1 MEMTRREV
9 LALLAPLAVPAGPAT
24 ASEFTITVDGRSKG
38 RVWEGVGALS
48 AGASSRL
55 LYDYPEP
62 QRSQILDYLFKPN
75 FGASLHHL
83 KVEIGGD
90 VNSTDGSE
98 PSHARTREEFEHP
111 KPEYFQR
118 GYEWWLMEEARKRNP
133 RILIEALQWGAPGW
147 IGNGHFYSEDNA
159 RFVVAFVKGAQQYH
173 GVDVDYVG
181 VWNERMY
188 DTGYIKLLRKVLDAN
203 GLERVKI
210 VAADLW
216 EPEAKWLIADAM
228 MQDPELRKSVA
239 VINAHI
245 TAQTSFYTTD
255 NAKKLGVPIWDGE
268 VHAYGGDW
276 CGAAHHARQNRAY
289 TIGQITKLVSWS
301 LITSYQDFLP
311 APKSGP
317 MRAATPWSGYYE
329 VQPPLWILAHFT
341 QFTEPGWKYLD
352 SACKYF
358 ANESQEVPK
367 EGFSVTA
374 LKSPD
379 TSDYTILIETMDA
392 KEGQSVTFRVTGGLS
407 TSDLAVWRSR
417 FGQEALL
424 RLDDIVPRDGE
435 FTIRLEPNAMYSL
448 TTTRGQQK
456 GRFATAIPADH
467 PFPFPYR
474 DDFQSTPIGRT
485 PRYLSDQHGTFEVAA
500 RPDGKGKC
508 LAQTVTQQGICW
520 RPYDYPQTIVGDIG
534 WQDYRVSVD
543 FFLPEKGSAKLWG
556 RAQGFDWGDRP
567 YTGYGIELDHS
578 GNWTLRAGEKA
589 LASGKS
595 SAGSGVWHQLALSMK
610 GEQLIAS
617 LDDKRLAVVKDG
629 SIKNGLVALGT
640 GWNQALFGNL
650 NIEEAKD

>member
-1 MEMTRREV
+1 MTRREV
-9 LALLAPLAVPAGPAT
+9 LALLAPLALPAGRAM
-24 ASEFTITVDGRSKG
+24 AGEFSITVDGKSKG

-62 QRSQILDYLFKPN
+62 QRSEILDYLFKPK

-118 GYEWWLMEEARKRNP
+118 GYEWWLMEEAHKRNP

-147 IGNGHFYSEDNA
+147 IGNGKFYSEDNA
-159 RFVVAFVKGAQQYH
+159 RFVAAFVKGARQYH

-181 VWNERMY
+181 IWNEKMY
-188 DTGYIKLLRKVLDAN
+188 DTGYIKMLRKVLDAS

-210 VAADLW
+210 VAADMW
-216 EPEAKWLIADAM
+216 EPEAKWSIADAM
-228 MQDPELRKSVA
+228 TQDAELKKSVA
-239 VINAHI
+239 AISAHI
-245 TAQTSFYTTD
+245 TAHTSFYTTG

-276 CGAAHHARQNRAY
+276 YGAAHHARQNRAY

-317 MRAATPWSGYYE
+317 MRAATPWSGHYE
-329 VQPPLWILAHFT
+329 VQPPVWILAHFT
-341 QFTEPGWKYLD
+341 QFTQPGWQYLD

-367 EGFSVTA
+367 EGMSVTA

-417 FGQEALL
+417 FGQEAFL
-424 RLDDIVPRDGE
+424 RLDDMVPRDGE

-456 GRFATAIPADH
+456 GRFATAIPADR

-520 RPYDYPQTIVGDIG
+520 RPFDYPATIVGDIG
-534 WQDYRVSVD
+534 WKDYRVSID
-543 FFLPEKGSAKLWG
+543 YFLPGEGSAKLWG
-556 RAQGFDWGDRP
+556 RVQGFAWGRRP
-567 YTGYGIELDHS
+567 YTGYGIEVDHS
-578 GNWTLRAGEKA
+578 GNWTLRASEKT
-589 LASGKS
+589 LVSGKAA
-595 SAGSGVWHQLALSMK
+595 AGSGAWRHLSLSMK
-610 GEQLIAS
+610 GEQLSAS
-617 LDDKRLAVVKDG
+617 LDSNRLAMVNDVSVK
-629 SIKNGLVALGT
+629 SGLVALGT
-640 GWNQALFGNL
+640 GWNRALFGNL
-650 NIEEAKD
+650 SIEGAED